1 MAIDVPPLDDPSHNA
16 VRGELARLLV
26 LHKADLG
33 AGHFSDAAIVAHVD
47 DVAAVVLA
55 RFLSDRERFAAK
67 WPALADALDRL
78 QADQPGAKLDG

>member
-55 RFLSDRERFAAK
+55 RFLLGPRAVRREVAGTGRRARQAASR
-67 WPALADALDRL
+67 PAGREA
-78 QADQPGAKLDG
+78 